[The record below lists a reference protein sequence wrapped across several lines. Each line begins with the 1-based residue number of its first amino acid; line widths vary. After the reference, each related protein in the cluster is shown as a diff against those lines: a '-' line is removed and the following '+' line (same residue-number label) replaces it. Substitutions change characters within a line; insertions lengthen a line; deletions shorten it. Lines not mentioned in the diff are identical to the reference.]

1 MTQAPSITQNADVR
15 FLGKILGDVIRSY
28 GGPALFQRIEAIR
41 AGSVD
46 RYRGI
51 SNPRG
56 LDAGLDTLSLDET
69 VAFARSFMLFSM
81 LANLAEDR
89 QGVAAENE
97 GTLASTLNYLESQ
110 GMDAMQASDLLDRAL
125 IVPVLTAHPTEVM
138 RKSMIDHRNRI
149 FELMR
154 LRDAGRT
161 ENADGELIEQGIA
174 RQVAL
179 LWQTRALRRE
189 RIYVADEVDIALA
202 YLRDVFLPVV
212 PALYAR
218 WERLLGR
225 RPASF
230 LRPGSWIGGDRD
242 GNPHVTADSLRL
254 TLGRSSQP
262 LLADYLAQL
271 HALGA
276 ELSISSELA
285 EVSPELTALADK
297 GGDNNSAR

>member
-1 MTQAPSITQNADVR
+1 MNQSLTQIAAVR
-15 FLGKILGDVIRSY
+15 FLGNIPGDVIRAY
-28 GGPALFQRIEAIR
+28 GGDALFQRIEAIR

-56 LDAGLDTLSLDET
+56 LDAGLESLTLDET

-89 QGVAAENE
+89 QGVTAEKQS
-97 GTLASTLNYLESQ
+97 TLAATLDYLKSQ
-110 GMDAMQASDLLDRAL
+110 GVDAEQASDLLDRAL

-161 ENADGELIEQGIA
+161 ETADGELVEQGIG
-174 RQVAL
+174 RQIAL

-189 RIYVADEVDIALA
+189 RLYVSDEVDI
-202 YLRDVFLPVV
+202 
-212 PALYAR
+212 
-218 WERLLGR
+218 
-225 RPASF
+225 
-230 LRPGSWIGGDRD
+230 
-242 GNPHVTADSLRL
+242 
-254 TLGRSSQP
+254 
-262 LLADYLAQL
+262 
-271 HALGA
+271 
-276 ELSISSELA
+276 
-285 EVSPELTALADK
+285 
-297 GGDNNSAR
+297 